1 MGEEKDDQPVAEQV
15 KEPAAELDVKKPD
28 EAAADAA
35 KEADE
40 PAVKD
45 DHLSA

>member
-1 MGEEKDDQPVAEQV
+1 MGEEKADQPVEQV
-15 KEPAAELDVKKPD
+15 KEPAAASEVKKPD